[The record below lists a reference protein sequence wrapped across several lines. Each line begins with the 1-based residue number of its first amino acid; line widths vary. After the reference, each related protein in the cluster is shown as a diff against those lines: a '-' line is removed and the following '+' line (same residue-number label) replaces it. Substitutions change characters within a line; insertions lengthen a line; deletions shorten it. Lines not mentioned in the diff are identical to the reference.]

1 MKTDMKKIL
10 IPVLSLLMAAFAVS
24 CTPQEPD
31 YSGMKA
37 VLGIEVADFQSIYEV
52 NKRQQ
57 KTVNIKVAAEAVP
70 GTTLNITLGVNPELV
85 AAYNEANGKDYEM
98 LPAEAYNFVDRELM
112 LPRFNTISSLGQL
125 NLVGMGCDPE
135 KTYVLPVVIEKV
147 EGSENYEIA
156 ENGVAYFVF
165 KMLPALKGIGT
176 KDDPYVIEEL
186 NDFVTI
192 NEKLLPGETSYFEM
206 TADIDMSEV
215 TDFPLLNP
223 KPYTASIV
231 FDGKGHKISNYACAN
246 ALFHVLNGSFE
257 NVVFENATV
266 GTGAAETAII
276 SKYLGY
282 VDSGKPVPGIVK
294 NIVFRD
300 CKLSGGNLS
309 GMVAGYAYN
318 ATVENVYAENCEV
331 TLTGRRHA
339 AFIGRIVADT
349 ELKNCYMKGGKII
362 GGTQQVGGLVGENL
376 QTNLKMT
383 YCGISAE
390 LTGNRAI
397 GPILSYSN
405 GTPATGTT
413 EPLGTSVIENCIVW
427 TPSILSSATQAQY
440 SSGAV
445 VGCAYLHPVTY
456 KNNLR
461 RADFEFVDFKD
472 APDQNP
478 LRDMADI
485 LGTACPGGPVSN
497 DYNYAYHGKAAAAGM
512 TAAQAAKSLGWSE
525 DIWDLNGAE
534 PMPKF

>member
-37 VLGIEVADFQSIYEV
+37 VLGIEVADMLDLYEV

-57 KTVNIKVAAEAVP
+57 KTVNLKVAAEAVP

-85 AAYNEANGKDYEM
+85 AAYNEANGKNYEM
-98 LPAEAYNFVDRELM
+98 LPAEAYSFVDRELM
-112 LPRFNTISSLGQL
+112 LPRFNKISSLGQI
-125 NLVGMGCDPE
+125 NLIGRGCE
-135 KTYVLPVVIEKV
+135 SQKTYLLPVVIEKV
-147 EGSENYEIA
+147 DGSDNFELSETS
-156 ENGVAYFVF
+156 VAYFVF
-165 KMLPALKGIGT
+165 KMNVPVGG
-176 KDDPYVIEEL
+176 DGSPEDPYLIKDV
-186 NDFVTI
+186 NDFLTM
-192 NEKLLPGETSYFEM
+192 NDKLLSGETSYFEM
-206 TADIDMSEV
+206 TADIDMSGV

-223 KPYTASIV
+223 KPYTAGIV
-231 FDGKGHKISNYACAN
+231 FNGKGHKIRNYACAN

-257 NVVFENATV
+257 NVVFENAAV

-339 AFIGRIVADT
+339 AFIGRVVADT
-349 ELKNCYMKGGKII
+349 ELKNCYMKGGKIT

-405 GTPATGTT
+405 GTPAEGTT
-413 EPLGTSVIENCIVW
+413 EPLGSSVIENCIVW

-497 DYNYAYHGKAAAAGM
+497 AYNYAYHGKAAAAGV
-512 TAAQAAKSLGWSE
+512 TASQAAKQLGWDE
-525 DIWDLNGAE
+525 AIWDLSGAE
-534 PMPKF
+534 PRLK